1 MTLDNFWDD
10 SGVSGSTYTQSQID
24 AFFEGETAGGKKQVD
39 WDSIL
44 NKPSGTDPIDASD
57 IVSGVIQAG
66 ARLGTGTGG
75 FLKFSSTVPTWS
87 TIATGDLP
95 TGISATNIANGTI
108 SNTEFQYLNGVTS
121 AIQTQLNGK
130 ASSTHNHD
138 SDYLGISAKAADST
152 LFNGSADT
160 NFVKT
165 NVSGTYLMLATL
177 QTGGAFEAVD
187 GSGVA
192 RLNANGSGG
201 YLELVDTTGAT
212 KFLMRGYVSSGVQG
226 VMMAGDLHF
235 YDDLGIRLGTNSD
248 FRQYFNGANTV
259 LETAAGNINLR
270 YGASSIL
277 ASFKPGGA
285 AELYYNGA
293 KKLETTNTGAT
304 ITGNLILT
312 GYMNAAYI
320 ATGVV
325 SNTEFNYLNGVTSAI
340 QTQLNGKATS
350 THTHG
355 NITNAGAV
363 GSTANLPLI
372 TGTSGV
378 VQTGTFGTAAN
389 TFCQGNDYR
398 LSDARTPTAHTHGNI
413 SDTGKIGST
422 ANLPLITGSTGTVTV
437 GSFGTAPY
445 TFCQGNDSRLSNVR
459 KPDLNGTLIDNGDN
473 LNSLAANNRI
483 YKWASST
490 PSNAP
495 DDYGICLDIADGGQ
509 QQQLVLTHGGSANK
523 VSLYGRRKT
532 SGTWDTVWTQYYSD
546 HYHPTAD
553 DATTLGGYSP
563 NILGVGNT
571 IALRNSSGEITAE
584 HFIMQD
590 TQAQRDSDTVFYTGS
605 VGRMYSNTATGFRT
619 CLGVLSTSEVESLFE
634 SVGALP
640 RKGYINWSY
649 VTSKPSTFTPSSH
662 GHDATDI
669 ANGTISNTEFQYLN
683 GVTSAIQTQLNGKLA
698 LTGGTLTGDLVVG
711 AATGGTRSVK
721 VLAGD
726 AYKAGFEAYGN
737 SQSTGY
743 VYVGQSAAYGGGIL
757 YNGDDSPDLPN
768 TTDTISF
775 YRRTAGVDY
784 EVFYY
789 SHSSNNVVFH
799 GNISLAGTVDGVD
812 IAAFYSAYNSHTHGN
827 ISRAGAIG
835 STANLPLI
843 TGTSGVVTVSS
854 FGTGANTFCQG
865 NDSRLSDARTPLAH
879 NHSAVNITSGTI
891 AAGARLGTGSSGFL
905 KYAAG
910 TPTWSA
916 IAAGDLP
923 SSIDS
928 AKIANGTISNTE
940 FQYLN
945 GVTSAIQTQLNGK
958 LALTGG
964 TLTGNLLMTTGKWIG
979 WESGQHWITN
989 NDGFG
994 NFNLRHNNYISGGEL
1009 FSVDGRACHFEFS
1022 ETATDSWNLQIRAT
1036 DPGVADDNLNTVS
1049 SAYFEFYSPAA
1060 TRSGGFNI
1068 NNGGLFTSGTL
1079 RVTSAG
1085 ALTNVTAPAT
1095 ILTSGTISAGARLGT
1110 GSSGFLKYASG
1121 TPSWSAI
1128 AAGDLPSAI
1137 DSAKIANGTVS
1148 NTEFQYLNG
1157 VTSAIQTQLNG
1168 KAASSHNHSATNIT
1182 SGTIAAGARLG
1193 SGSSGFLK
1201 YAAGTPTWSAIAAGD
1216 LPSAID
1222 ATKIANGTISNTEF
1236 QYLNGAIYN
1245 IPTAMRI
1252 LARLNYMST
1261 AGNYIVTD
1269 YSNPPS
1275 SPYRSTAYNIDSY
1288 VGYLDNGKSTDYWS
1302 QMAIRFSLS
1311 NRLHFQTSAAFF
1323 VKEAILHLDVSA
1335 VGNPLNIYIYRIDN
1349 AGSAEV
1355 FGDGSPITQYMSGTG
1370 MKHVDV
1376 TTLVQAM
1383 FDNMSDTELR
1393 TGYMGF
1399 LLRPNTSTVGQW
1411 TYIDYSDCRLEITWS
1426 EMI

>member
-75 FLKFSSTVPTWS
+75 FLKFSSTVPAWS

-389 TFCQGNDYR
+389 TFCQGNDSR

-619 CLGVLSTSEVESLFE
+619 CLDVLSTSEVESLFE

-662 GHDATDI
+662 SHDATDI

-683 GVTSAIQTQLNGKLA
+683 GVTSAIQTQLNGKA
-698 LTGGTLTGDLVVG
+698 ASSHNHSATNITSGT
-711 AATGGTRSVK
+711 
-721 VLAGD
+721 
-726 AYKAGFEAYGN
+726 
-737 SQSTGY
+737 
-743 VYVGQSAAYGGGIL
+743 
-757 YNGDDSPDLPN
+757 
-768 TTDTISF
+768 
-775 YRRTAGVDY
+775 
-784 EVFYY
+784 
-789 SHSSNNVVFH
+789 
-799 GNISLAGTVDGVD
+799 
-812 IAAFYSAYNSHTHGN
+812 IAA
-827 ISRAGAIG
+827 GARLG
-835 STANLPLI
+835 S
-843 TGTSGVVTVSS
+843 GTSGYLKYAAGTPTWSTIAAGDLPSSIDAAKIANGTISNTEFQYLNGVTSAIQTQLNGKAASS
-854 FGTGANTFCQG
+854 
-865 NDSRLSDARTPLAH
+865 H

-891 AAGARLGTGSSGFL
+891 AAGARLGSGTSGYL

-1335 VGNPLNIYIYRIDN
+1335 AGSPLNIYIYRIDN